1 MEKRTSE
8 VVSDTIKEKILAE
21 LHEIKDGEY
30 REEIL
35 SLFFLLEGYG
45 KIILANL
52 NKNRIFV
59 IKDNEENGDLEKI
72 YFVTNDDGKDLSKLK
87 KSDIIN
93 DDTYC
98 FLKYSTTGQITL
110 YPKQF
115 ENLLNTI
122 ENDFDEIKK
131 YNELMSQHAN
141 IPHYVLSQSVH

>member
-72 YFVTNDDGKDLSKLK
+72 YFVTNDDGKDLSTVK

-93 DDTYC
+93 DDSYC

-115 ENLLNTI
+115 ENLVNTI
-122 ENDFDEIKK
+122 EKDFDEIK
-131 YNELMSQHAN
+131 NIMS
-141 IPHYVLSQSVH
+141 